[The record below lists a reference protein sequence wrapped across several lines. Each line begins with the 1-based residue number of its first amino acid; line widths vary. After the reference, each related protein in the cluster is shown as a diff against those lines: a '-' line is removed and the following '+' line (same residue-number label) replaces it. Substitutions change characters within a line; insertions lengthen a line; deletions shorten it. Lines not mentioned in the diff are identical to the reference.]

1 MFLKRRIQR
10 VFIHIVINTH
20 NAVTTK
26 AQSQI
31 CETVESEHIMNDLK
45 IRFLETQ
52 FVEELRRLFEL

>member
-1 MFLKRRIQR
+1 MFLKRSMQR

-20 NAVTTK
+20 NAVATE

-31 CETVESEHIMNDLK
+31 CETVESEYIMNDLK

-52 FVEELRRLFEL
+52 FVEDLRRLFEL